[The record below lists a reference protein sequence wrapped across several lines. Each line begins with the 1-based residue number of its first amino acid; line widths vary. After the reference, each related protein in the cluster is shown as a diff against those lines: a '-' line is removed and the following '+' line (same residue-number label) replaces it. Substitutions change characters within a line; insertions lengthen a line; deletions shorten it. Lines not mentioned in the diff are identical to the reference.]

1 MRALSRVLRS
11 SSLRGLALVVGLL
24 GILALS
30 ACGGAQNLVIVNVA
44 GLVPEIKELY
54 VTMQLDG
61 VPAKNTRPLPESGDS
76 AFVVYDQMHRFGI
89 EVPIGTGTLSLD
101 IKGHSTTRD
110 TVRSG
115 TGSVNLTVAREL
127 SIVLSA
133 P

>member
-24 GILALS
+24 MALVLS
-30 ACGGAQNLVIVNVA
+30 SCGGQQNLVVVNVT
-44 GLVPEIKELY
+44 GLVSEIKELY

-76 AFVVYDQMHRFGI
+76 AFVVYDQMQRFGI

-101 IKGHSTTRD
+101 IKGHNTTREI
-110 TVRSG
+110 VRSG
-115 TGSVNLTVAREL
+115 TGTLNLTVAREL
-127 SIVLSA
+127 SVVLVA